1 MDKQRAIA
9 DIAILENQIL
19 ALKEGRSKESIVLL
33 EQIEFAFVALKAEVE
48 KEEIKEEKKEGE

>member
-48 KEEIKEEKKEGE
+48 KEEVAGEKDPEE